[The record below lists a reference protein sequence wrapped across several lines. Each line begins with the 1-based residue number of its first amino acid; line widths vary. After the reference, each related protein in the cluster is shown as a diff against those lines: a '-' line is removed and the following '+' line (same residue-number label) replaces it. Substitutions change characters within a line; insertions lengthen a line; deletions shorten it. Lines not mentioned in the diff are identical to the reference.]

1 MYPNHPMCEIPAL
14 KRILI
19 AICFACMSL
28 CVDAQTSEIISHY
41 VAEITK
47 SANKGSYKRAIK
59 YYYKASEIIKQSP
72 DSLNLYL
79 PLFYSDDNLITT
91 MLECKD
97 QTTNVLIDS
106 CILDISRLWHKHL
119 ELLKNE
125 NSTGEFAHYKSAS
138 GFTSLYNAAQCAM
151 ATLDSLGDYTVP
163 CNVFFDDA
171 IKIGLKDE
179 SFSGDTEVIEV
190 IESLLYIIASFYDD
204 IYDDPRACI
213 ADINYFRSII
223 ESHSIDSIDMEDIQ
237 RMVLMYCCTCDF
249 WNPYLSEQQRRFI
262 EYVIDE
268 WAQLRLKFIEKF
280 GNAFYDKIISSF
292 LCEYSKTFFS
302 AEFNN
307 DKEIFGYYP
316 YDCLFKVINAI
327 RDCDLENIYSS
338 LRLFLNSIDNPRLIC
353 KYTEYI
359 VKLMDECGMGL
370 LCFNIFDIIEEH
382 FKLKGYN
389 ESYIVEIHSLAA
401 ELALI
406 YYDTGL
412 AKEIMS
418 RYLNNISVLEE
429 SLTPNQYF
437 NLIDTICRL
446 YGSENNIEALES
458 LVKIVNEFL
467 DEQAGIINQVRKI
480 AFYEYLAGYYKSI
493 DDLANMNMYVQKV
506 LDEGYFD
513 GDVSIYRR
521 SSSIVSSTLLYY
533 VCHSLY
539 TQEKYKEVIDLTNKC
554 LSYVTLMRRND
565 VDVAQA
571 YYYLIAASGKLKD
584 YESQKLHYKQLYD
597 FIVNSFY
604 ESSFSLPSYSR
615 EIMWGT
621 YSECLE
627 DASGR
632 ALDNK
637 DLNDICFNLAL
648 LQKNQLLKYSNVVKN
663 NIYNSQDSILI
674 DTYEKLNLAQHD
686 KLLNTQYYERQLM
699 NLYSSHSEF
708 RNSHQVYNWEDV
720 RQCLGTDDLAIE
732 FTVCYKEN
740 SNSYAALL
748 LKRDWDC
755 PKLIELCEES
765 ELKKLM
771 KDGSKVYKENDAA
784 YSCIWEKLEPYFK
797 KGDNIYF
804 APHGMIHQLNIE
816 VLCGADGKPMNKKC
830 NVYRLSST
838 GNLVEERE
846 DLKYT
851 SATLYGGLNYDTDT
865 TSMLAINRNY
875 VATSSYQRDRLLD
888 ESVDTRAGW
897 KYLPGTAVEVKNVGD
912 ILNEHEVT
920 TTAYT
925 GMVGTEESFKALS
938 GNSTPIIHSAT
949 HGFYLEDKSA
959 RKAGMFELDYSD
971 KVQTISPLKRAGL
984 MFSGGQHAWL
994 GREIPEGIDDGV
1006 LTADEIAGMNLTGT
1020 DLLVLSACQTGLG
1033 EITNEGVE
1041 GLQRGF
1047 KIAGVN
1053 TIIMS
1058 LWEVSDAATEVLM
1071 TKFYALLTK
1080 GKSKREAFDKA
1091 VEAVKKEYPSPEYW
1105 AAFIMLD

>member
-19 AICFACMSL
+19 TICFVCMSL

-47 SANKGSYKRAIK
+47 SANKGNYKRAIK

-91 MLECKD
+91 MLECKG

-119 ELLKNE
+119 KLLKNE
-125 NSTGEFAHYKSAS
+125 NGTGEFADYKSAS
-138 GFTSLYNAAQCAM
+138 GLMSLVMATQCAM
-151 ATLDSLGDYTVP
+151 ATMDSLGDYTVP

-179 SFSGDTEVIEV
+179 SFSEDTEVIEV
-190 IESLLYIIASFYDD
+190 IESLLCIIASFYDN

-213 ADINYFRSII
+213 ADINYFSSII

-237 RMVLMYCCTCDF
+237 RMVLMYYCTCDF
-249 WNPYLSEQQRRFI
+249 WNPYLSDQQRRFI

-280 GNAFYDKIISSF
+280 GNAFYDTIISSF
-292 LCEYSKTFFS
+292 ICEYSKTFVS
-302 AEFNN
+302 AEFNNDSAEFKN

-316 YDCLFKVINAI
+316 YDCLFKVIDTI
-327 RDCDLENIYSS
+327 HDCNVDNIYLSVK
-338 LRLFLNSIDNPRLIC
+338 LFLDSIDNPSLIC
-353 KYTEYI
+353 EYTGYI
-359 VKLMDECGMGL
+359 IKQMQNHGL
-370 LCFNIFDIIEEH
+370 GFQSFNVIDIIEKH
-382 FKLKGYN
+382 FNEKGYN
-389 ESYIVEIHSLAA
+389 ESYIIELHSIAA
-401 ELALI
+401 TVAFI
-406 YYDTGL
+406 YYDTGF
-412 AKEIMS
+412 AREILNG
-418 RYLNNISVLEE
+418 YLTNIDKLKE

-437 NLIDTICRL
+437 NLLDIICRL
-446 YGSENNIEALES
+446 YGRENNIEALES
-458 LVKIVNEFL
+458 IVKTLNEFI
-467 DEQAGIINQVRKI
+467 DEEAEQINQVRKI
-480 AFYEYLAGYYKSI
+480 GFYDYLAGYYESI
-493 DDLANMNMYVQKV
+493 DDLGNMNKYVQKV
-506 LDEGYFD
+506 LGEGDYD
-513 GDVSIYRR
+513 GNVSPYRM
-521 SSSIVSSTLLYY
+521 SSIIVSSTLLNH
-533 VCHSLY
+533 VCYSLY

-554 LSYVTLMRRND
+554 LSYLTFAQRNNID
-565 VDVAQA
+565 QAQA
-571 YYYLIAASGKLKD
+571 YYNLIAASGKLND

-627 DASGR
+627 EASGR
-632 ALDNK
+632 AIDNK

-686 KLLNTQYYERQLM
+686 KLFNTQYCERQLM

-708 RNSHQVYNWEDV
+708 RNSHHVYNWEDV
-720 RQCLGTDDLAIE
+720 RQCLGTYDLAIE

-838 GNLVEERE
+838 GNLAEERE

-888 ESVDTRAGW
+888 ESVNTRAGW
-897 KYLPGTAVEVKNVGD
+897 KYLQGTAVEVKNVGD

-938 GNSTPIIHSAT
+938 GNSTPIIHIAT
-949 HGFYLEDKSA
+949 HGFIWRTRVQERLEC
-959 RKAGMFELDYSD
+959 L
-971 KVQTISPLKRAGL
+971 
-984 MFSGGQHAWL
+984 
-994 GREIPEGIDDGV
+994 
-1006 LTADEIAGMNLTGT
+1006 N
-1020 DLLVLSACQTGLG
+1020 
-1033 EITNEGVE
+1033 
-1041 GLQRGF
+1041 
-1047 KIAGVN
+1047 
-1053 TIIMS
+1053 
-1058 LWEVSDAATEVLM
+1058 
-1071 TKFYALLTK
+1071 
-1080 GKSKREAFDKA
+1080 
-1091 VEAVKKEYPSPEYW
+1091 
-1105 AAFIMLD
+1105 